1 MLHITTADD
10 GTWKLSWQGT
20 SHLPALFQGIGLYV
34 PFLVGMV
41 RWKCNTHIHDMR
53 VIANTIKIPFQR
65 KSFTSGCC
73 YMRPSTIFRR
83 EAVKTSRQRGAQ
95 KTSYTPF
102 SYIYIYM
109 LSGNTTHSFFPER
122 IWAVQTF
129 LQALIH
135 WNHFFVR
142 HTIPAFW
149 RTLPN

>member
-102 SYIYIYM
+102 SYIYIYAERKHDTFVFSRTY
-109 LSGNTTHSFFPER
+109 LGCTDFPPGPYPLESFLRQTHDSC
-122 IWAVQTF
+122 F
-129 LQALIH
+129 LADS
-135 WNHFFVR
+135 
-142 HTIPAFW
+142 P
-149 RTLPN
+149 